1 MTFAF
6 FSFLRFVYRT
16 QSPLIIFWW
25 FSFAPQISTVFLKF
39 RVSGPCFFHT
49 SNEILT
55 YIFNITYII
64 MLFEC
69 FGSKK
74 FMTWRCPKRPVWP
87 PSKTDTIL
95 TQLLIQI
102 WHFWS
107 NPTELHFE
115 HFFCWL
121 LKANYYDFYNVFQ
134 WNLMNKDHLII
145 FLVAWVQ
152 PYQTSKRLLPCSLLL
167 YQEVCSLLNNE

>member
-6 FSFLRFVYRT
+6 FSFLRFVYKT
-16 QSPLIIFWW
+16 KSPLIFFVVI
-25 FSFAPQISTVFLKF
+25 SFAQQILNDFLKF

-55 YIFNITYII
+55 YIFNITNIL

-87 PSKTDTIL
+87 PSKTDTISIIKL
-95 TQLLIQI
+95 SLS
-102 WHFWS
+102 WHFLVKSDRTQFW
-107 NPTELHFE
+107 T
-115 HFFCWL
+115 FFL
-121 LKANYYDFYNVFQ
+121 LTSQSKLF
-134 WNLMNKDHLII
+134 W
-145 FLVAWVQ
+145 FL
-152 PYQTSKRLLPCSLLL
+152 
-167 YQEVCSLLNNE
+167 

>member
-6 FSFLRFVYRT
+6 FSFLRFVYKT
-16 QSPLIIFWW
+16 KSPLIFFVVI
-25 FSFAPQISTVFLKF
+25 SFAQQILNDFLKF

-55 YIFNITYII
+55 YIFNITHII

-95 TQLLIQI
+95 TQTPYSNLTLLVKSDPTP
-102 WHFWS
+102 FW
-107 NPTELHFE
+107 T
-115 HFFCWL
+115 FFL
-121 LKANYYDFYNVFQ
+121 LTSQSKLL
-134 WNLMNKDHLII
+134 W
-145 FLVAWVQ
+145 FL
-152 PYQTSKRLLPCSLLL
+152 
-167 YQEVCSLLNNE
+167 

>member
-6 FSFLRFVYRT
+6 FSFLRFVYKT
-16 QSPLIIFWW
+16 KSPLIIFWW

-134 WNLMNKDHLII
+134 WNLMSKDDL
-145 FLVAWVQ
+145 
-152 PYQTSKRLLPCSLLL
+152 S
-167 YQEVCSLLNNE
+167 QEL